1 MEGGSCQTGNPI
13 ATSASTARCADAGVV
28 DSNCQPYPRSP
39 HPVPDLPSNAAYT
52 KRFNA
57 VLAYI
62 DANLKGGL
70 CEDVEPS
77 GELFGVSLPSTIHRL
92 RGRACFALCTVDAA
106 TTRSAWLVLPR
117 GLLGTGSRAQC
128 GLRKP
133 RSIFP
138 GIQAGVRLAWIDRRR
153 VHRRKLPLAKGQL
166 LAWTV

>member
-1 MEGGSCQTGNPI
+1 M
-13 ATSASTARCADAGVV
+13 
-28 DSNCQPYPRSP
+28 
-39 HPVPDLPSNAAYT
+39 PDLPSNAAYT

-62 DANLKGGL
+62 DANLKGDL

-106 TTRSAWLVLPR
+106 TTRSALPVLPR

-138 GIQAGVRLAWIDRRR
+138 GIRAGVRLIWIDRRR
-153 VHRRKLPLAKGQL
+153 AHRRKLPLAKGQL